1 MLTIELA
8 ELKSQLPDK
17 GCFIQ
22 NIKTMTGRIN
32 HLVSDVAQL
41 LVKYEHIKVI
51 TGPATSTLGAAEIH
65 FQKHKCPPPGLIL
78 SALE

>member
-1 MLTIELA
+1 MLTTELA
-8 ELKSQLPDK
+8 ELKCQLPDK

-32 HLVSDVAQL
+32 QLVFNVAQL
-41 LVKYEHIKVI
+41 LVKCEHIKVI

-65 FQKHKCPPPGLIL
+65 FQKHKRLPPGLIL
-78 SALE
+78 SA

>member
-22 NIKTMTGRIN
+22 NIKTMTERIN
-32 HLVSDVAQL
+32 QLVSNVAQL
-41 LVKYEHIKVI
+41 LVKCEHINVSI

-65 FQKHKCPPPGLIL
+65 FQKHKRPPPGLIL
-78 SALE
+78 SA